1 MLYNI
6 SSFDLKNAQ
15 TKIDNQ
21 KDYLSS
27 NTFTTSN
34 GSVKTLLDVSM
45 SANISSRYYAQLVNK
60 VNTLQQVMTNEDLVP
75 VFLTI
80 TLDGVFHDLL
90 FGDYSRFTD
99 DDLKKLPNNAIN
111 GYLREKARNREAF
124 TVNDLYQF
132 LRFQWTSFQSS
143 RVYKTIKKSH
153 NLGYLFSVE
162 PHNSGV
168 PHAHVLLYVPYA
180 SIEALKN
187 QFKKSCPAPLN
198 ITQDKSRL
206 SPIQIANGEINGF
219 QWTINN
225 PVGYVMKYCVKSFMD
240 LKNQSQIDE
249 LQAWYIKNRIIRI
262 TTSHTLVPQWVYN
275 KVYPL
280 EQDWLYLSD
289 LKLRAS
295 CEWSQEDDYFKFED
309 TKNQKVLKYEKGL
322 YQYFQDGILAHQFGE
337 MKEKKDF
344 SMRFEA
350 KPMLRKKR
358 KFISINV
365 VRNGIEYDLFPK
377 PINKRG
383 DYDLIAYYNRLN
395 VEICD
400 LKHFGLVQNE
410 CIKRGLI
417 KGNLQ
422 NVNDFNTNFN
432 QLGA

>member
-6 SSFDLKNAQ
+6 SSYDLKNAQ

-99 DDLKKLPNNAIN
+99 DDLKKLPNNSIN
-111 GYLREKARNREAF
+111 GYLREKAERKEPF

-132 LRFQWTSFQSS
+132 LRFQWTAFQKS
-143 RVYKTIKKSH
+143 RVYTTVKASH

-162 PHNSGV
+162 PHTSGV
-168 PHAHVLLYVPYA
+168 PHAHVLLYVPYV

-187 QFKKSCPAPLN
+187 QFIKSCPAPLN

-289 LKLRAS
+289 LKLNAS

-309 TKNQKVLKYEKGL
+309 TKNNKVLKYEKGL

-358 KFISINV
+358 KFIPIKI

-417 KGNLQ
+417 KGQ
-422 NVNDFNTNFN
+422 IQSINDFN
-432 QLGA
+432 LEIGA

>member
-6 SSFDLKNAQ
+6 SSYDLKNCQ

-27 NTFTTSN
+27 STFVTSN
-34 GSVKTLLDVSM
+34 GSVKCLLDVSM

-111 GYLREKARNREAF
+111 GYLREKAEKKEAF

-132 LRFQWTSFQSS
+132 LRSQWVSFQNSWTY
-143 RVYKTIKKSH
+143 RKMKKGK
-153 NLGYLFSVE
+153 NIGYLFSVE

-168 PHAHVLLYVPYA
+168 PHAHVLLYVPYS

-187 QFKKSCPAPLN
+187 QFIKSCPAPLN

-206 SPIQIANGEINGF
+206 SPVQIANGEINGF
-219 QWTINN
+219 QWTISN

-309 TKNQKVLKYEKGL
+309 IKNQKVLKYEKGL

-358 KFISINV
+358 KFISIKV

-417 KGNLQ
+417 KGELQ
-422 NVNDFNTNFN
+422 NINDFN
-432 QLGA
+432 LEIGL